1 MNAAYL
7 PSSMRLPSTFSY
19 TVGTKSFSSAEMM
32 EMAPTLSTRVR
43 GSSVAGLWA
52 ASCAGSAAARV

>member
-19 TVGTKSFSSAEMM
+19 TVGTKSCSSLDMI

-43 GSSVAGLWA
+43 GRSGAYLWA